1 VRSSASRNTL
11 LVYPDVKLM
20 VSCPCGYR
28 KAYRLARVAEH
39 DGADIAL
46 DTLLI
51 NCTARVSHHG
61 VMQSKASVCK
71 RRVSRTQGEHRRD

>member
-1 VRSSASRNTL
+1 MNSL
-11 LVYPDVKLM
+11 LAYPYVKLR

-51 NCTARVSHHG
+51 NRAARALRHR
-61 VMQSKASVCK
+61 VMQVHASVCV